1 MYELITGDDKV
12 WYPDEWWAL
21 SYQKISVNAK
31 TKKKQKPIKL
41 LAFKFH
47 GLAL

>member
-1 MYELITGDDKV
+1 MYELITGDAKV

-31 TKKKQKPIKL
+31 TKNKTKTNQTFSI
-41 LAFKFH
+41 
-47 GLAL
+47 

>member
-1 MYELITGDDKV
+1 MPKYGTQMNDEL
-12 WYPDEWWAL
+12 WATKQ
-21 SYQKISVNAK
+21 SVSMQKQ
-31 TKKKQKPIKL
+31 KKKQKPIKL